1 MKEKDNNKKSSISH
15 RSIFNESINIDKNDN
30 PNKDNN
36 AIDNKNNEHSEN
48 QKILKF
54 FERFLGKKRKI
65 LTEEEKK
72 ERIQK
77 NKKRYCQRNN
87 EMLVLLEKINSN
99 ETTHKNIKRVMRLL
113 SADLYDTKKLI
124 NQKSLISNQKNEIFK
139 RLLNFTYKEYQYFWY
154 RLTDGKIKKGNA
166 QIIKS
171 SNISKAKQ
179 ILKEIEES
187 KKKKMNDMK
196 ENNNIDNN
204 NNNKEEN
211 NKKERTI
218 KEIIQAADLR
228 DFENEILD
236 NFFRED
242 DSVISSDNSLSSS
255 LSDSDDDNNSQTNSR
270 IIDNN
275 NIEEKINNK
284 KEIIKERDNENEK
297 KEKEERE
304 IREKKEREKK
314 EREKKIKK
322 IIEKEEED
330 DIDIFN

>member
-1 MKEKDNNKKSSISH
+1 MKEKDNNEKSSSSH
-15 RSIFNESINIDKNDN
+15 RSVFNESINIDKNEN

-36 AIDNKNNEHSEN
+36 AIDNKNNSEN

-179 ILKEIEES
+179 ILKEIEEN
-187 KKKKMNDMK
+187 KKKKMDDMK

-275 NIEEKINNK
+275 NIEEKSNKK

-304 IREKKEREKK
+304 IRERRKRNKRKKRKRKK
-314 EREKKIKK
+314 RKRRKNKK
-322 IIEKEEED
+322 D
-330 DIDIFN
+330 N